1 MITFLARAFAGLCAL
16 SLAACAQAPAREA
29 EADGITP
36 LLYAVRD
43 DDSTLYLYGTVHVRP
58 RGADWGN
65 ARVRAAIDEA
75 GEVWTE
81 LMMNP
86 QADQQVQEL
95 ALRLGQAEP
104 GRPLS
109 SWLTPEE
116 NAALNAVT
124 TRLGMPQGALEPYK
138 PWLAA
143 LTLTVAP
150 LVRGGFDP
158 ESGVDR
164 SIDAYSDNAGKTM
177 RALETAEQQLSF
189 FANLDAEVQREMLRE
204 AIAES
209 ENLPAMIGELSSAW
223 ERGDERA
230 LEAAVVEETR
240 TDYPELYR
248 MLFVD
253 RNNAWMAELTQEM
266 EGSGVDF
273 VAVGAGHIIGRDGLV
288 AQFRAR
294 GYRVERVR

>member
-1 MITFLARAFAGLCAL
+1 MRLLVRTFAALCVL
-16 SLAACAQAPAREA
+16 SIAACAQAPARES
-29 EADGITP
+29 EEGITP

-43 DDSTLYLYGTVHVRP
+43 ADSTIYLYGTVHVRP

-65 ARVRAAIDEA
+65 ARVRAAIDESS
-75 GEVWTE
+75 EVWTE
-81 LMMNP
+81 LLMNP
-86 QADQQVQEL
+86 ETDQQTGVL
-95 ALRLGQAEP
+95 AMQLGRAEP

-116 NAALNAVT
+116 NVSLNAVT
-124 TRLGMPQGALEPYK
+124 TRLGMPQGALEPFK

-143 LTLTVAP
+143 LTLTLAP
-150 LVRGGFDP
+150 LVQAGFDP

-164 SIDAYSDNAGKTM
+164 SIDVYADNAGKTM
-177 RALETAEQQLSF
+177 RALETAELQLNF
-189 FANLDAEVQREMLRE
+189 FANLSPEIQREMLQE
-204 AIAES
+204 AISES
-209 ENLPAMIGELSSAW
+209 EDLPAMIGEMSSAW

-230 LEAAVVEETR
+230 LEASVIEDTR
-240 TDYPELYR
+240 TEYPELYQ

-253 RNNAWMAELTQEM
+253 RNNAWMTELTREM

-294 GYRVERVR
+294 GYRVERIR

>member
-1 MITFLARAFAGLCAL
+1 MKSVASMFAGLLAL
-16 SLAACAQAPAREA
+16 CVASCAQAPAQEA
-29 EADGITP
+29 GAITP
-36 LLYAVRD
+36 LLYVVRD
-43 DDSTLYLYGTVHVRP
+43 RDSTMYLYGTVHVRP

-65 ARVRAAIDEA
+65 ARVRAAIDEST
-75 GEVWTE
+75 EIWTE
-81 LMMNP
+81 LLMNP
-86 QADQQVQEL
+86 QADQQIQVMAQQ
-95 ALRLGQAEP
+95 LGTAES

-116 NAALNAVT
+116 NASLNAVT
-124 TRLGMPQGALEPYK
+124 TRLGFPQGALEGYK

-150 LVRGGFDP
+150 LIRAGYDP
-158 ESGVDR
+158 NSGVDR
-164 SIDAYSDNAGKTM
+164 SIDSYADAAGKTM
-177 RALETAEQQLSF
+177 RALETAEQQLTF
-189 FANLDAEVQREMLRE
+189 FANLSPEIQREMLQE

-209 ENLPAMIGELSSAW
+209 EDLPAMIAEMSTAW
-223 ERGDERA
+223 EQGDEAA
-230 LEAAVVEETR
+230 LSRTVVEETR
-240 TDYPELYR
+240 TDYPELYQ
-248 MLFVD
+248 MLFLD
-253 RNNAWMAELTQEM
+253 RNNAWMTTLTHEM

>member
-1 MITFLARAFAGLCAL
+1 MKVLVRAVAALLAL
-16 SLAACAQAPAREA
+16 SAASCAQAPQE
-29 EADGITP
+29 EGGITP

-43 DDSTLYLYGTVHVRP
+43 RDSTIYLYGTVHVRP

-65 ARVRAAIDEA
+65 ARVRAAVDES

-81 LMMNP
+81 LLMDPETDARTQQLAMQLGRAP
-86 QADQQVQEL
+86 Q
-95 ALRLGQAEP
+95 

-116 NAALNAVT
+116 NARLNEVT
-124 TRLGMPQGALEPYK
+124 TQLGLAPGALEPYR
-138 PWLAA
+138 PWMAS
-143 LTLTVAP
+143 LTLTLVP
-150 LVRGGFDP
+150 LMRAGYDP

-164 SIDAYSDNAGKTM
+164 QLDAYADSAGKTM
-177 RALETAEQQLSF
+177 RALETPEQQLNF
-189 FANLDAEVQREMLRE
+189 FAGMSDELQREMILE
-204 AIAES
+204 AIDEAD
-209 ENLPAMIGELSSAW
+209 NVADMIGQMTVSW

-230 LEAAVVEETR
+230 LANAVIEDTR
-240 TDYPELYR
+240 REYPELYQT
-248 MLFVD
+248 LFVA
-253 RNNAWMAELTQEM
+253 RNNAWMEELTREM

-273 VAVGAGHIIGRDGLV
+273 VAVGAGHIIGRDGLA

>member
-1 MITFLARAFAGLCAL
+1 MKNIVRAVAAFCAL
-16 SLAACAQAPAREA
+16 SLAACAQAPTEQQA
-29 EADGITP
+29 EGITP

-43 DDSTLYLYGTVHVRP
+43 ADSTMYLYGTVHVRP

-65 ARVRAAIDEA
+65 ARVRAAIDES

-86 QADQQVQEL
+86 ETDQQTGVL
-95 ALRLGQAEP
+95 AMQLGRAEP
-104 GRPLS
+104 GLPLS

-116 NAALNAVT
+116 NASLNQVT
-124 TRLGMPQGALEPYK
+124 TRLGMPQGALEPFK

-143 LTLTVAP
+143 LTLTLAP
-150 LVRGGFDP
+150 LVQAGFDP

-164 SIDAYSDNAGKTM
+164 SIDAYADNAGKTM
-177 RALETAEQQLSF
+177 RALETPDLQLNF
-189 FANLDAEVQREMLRE
+189 FANLSPEIQREMLQE
-204 AIAES
+204 AITES
-209 ENLPAMIGELSSAW
+209 EDLPAMIGQMSTAW

-230 LEAAVVEETR
+230 LAAAVIDETR
-240 TDYPELYR
+240 TEYPELYQ

-253 RNNAWMAELTQEM
+253 RNNAWMTELTREM
-266 EGSGVDF
+266 EGAGVDF

-288 AQFRAR
+288 SQFRAR